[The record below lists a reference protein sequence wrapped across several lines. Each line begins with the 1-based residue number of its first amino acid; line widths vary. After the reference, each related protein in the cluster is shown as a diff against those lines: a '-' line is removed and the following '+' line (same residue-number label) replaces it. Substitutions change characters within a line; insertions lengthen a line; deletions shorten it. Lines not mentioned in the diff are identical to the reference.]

1 MRRTL
6 GLGLCVC
13 LAAALTVQT
22 GCLIA
27 PVVPPVGGVFN
38 NTRAPMDIG
47 FEETQLGSKVGKSST
62 TSILFLFAWGDAS
75 VAAAARD
82 GGITTIRHADYEY
95 LNVIGLYTSFT
106 TVVRGD

>member
-1 MRRTL
+1 LEACSTTRGLPWTSASRR
-6 GLGLCVC
+6 
-13 LAAALTVQT
+13 
-22 GCLIA
+22 
-27 PVVPPVGGVFN
+27 P
-38 NTRAPMDIG
+38 
-47 FEETQLGSKVGKSST
+47 SWKVGKSST